1 MTPADLSIVTL
12 AVILLCIISIILV
25 IRSFRMPESYRENKE
40 GFENLQREETDV
52 SEPASEE
59 SGDKQ
64 G

>member
-1 MTPADLSIVTL
+1 MTPADISLVTL

-25 IRSFRMPESYRENKE
+25 IRSFRMPDSYRKNKKE
-40 GFENLQREETDV
+40 FEKLQREGADV

-64 G
+64 E